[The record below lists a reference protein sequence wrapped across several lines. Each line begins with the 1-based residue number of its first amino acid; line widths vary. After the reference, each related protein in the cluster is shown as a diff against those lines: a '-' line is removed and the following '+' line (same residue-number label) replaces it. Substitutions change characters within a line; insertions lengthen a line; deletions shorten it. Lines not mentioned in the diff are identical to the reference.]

1 MGRDN
6 IGGYQVDRFRTGFYA
21 ARIGET
27 VFGFSDQDEDES
39 GGIITIMARSQIGD
53 AADIMKNFPQI
64 TYNEYMYE
72 RSYAQIQFL
81 VGDSTHTHYLK
92 GKDKKIIENYQQ
104 ILKAQASFDSFLSGG
119 SKHRRNVDEDNE

>member
-39 GGIITIMARSQIGD
+39 GGTITIMARSQIGD

-64 TYNEYMYE
+64 TWDEYMYGK
-72 RSYAQIQFL
+72 SYALIQFL
-81 VGDSTHTHYLK
+81 IGDSTHTHYLK
-92 GKDKKIIENYQQ
+92 GEDKKIWETYQKR
-104 ILKAQASFDSFLSGG
+104 LKAYESFNNFISCGRG
-119 SKHRRNVDEDNE
+119 VK